1 VSIWSAIA
9 LSLVATSC
17 YQLGAVMQKIGADRM
32 PRIEFRLGQPDVVR
46 AFFRSPVW
54 LGGIAVTTAGW
65 VLFLKAI
72 ANAPVS
78 IVQPVLGFG
87 LCLLAFL
94 SVVLLKERLRPLEWC
109 GIALVIGGIVL
120 LGVSGAQEARRA
132 ASISPTALLVV
143 SLAMAALLAGAVRL
157 ARAGLG
163 VPLPVVLGCAT
174 GVLIGLGA
182 LYSKA
187 LFVSLDAKS
196 PEVAWLVFLPLTLIA
211 NVSGMWIQQAGF
223 QHGRALI
230 VVAMNAVTNKVVS
243 IVGGMVTLGELLPAE
258 ASLALARVAGF
269 AAVLIGTAI
278 LARFGSV
285 EIAADRLASA

>member
-9 LSLVATSC
+9 LSLVATCC
-17 YQLGAVMQKIGADRM
+17 YQLGAVMQKLGADRM

-46 AFFRSPVW
+46 AFLHSPIW
-54 LGGIAVTTAGW
+54 LGGITVTTGGW

-87 LCLLAFL
+87 LCLLALL

-120 LGVSGAQEARRA
+120 LGLSAAREAGRTTA
-132 ASISPTALLVV
+132 ISPGALLVV
-143 SLAMAALLAGAVRL
+143 SLAMVALLACAVRL

-163 VPLPVVLGCAT
+163 IPLPLVLGCAT

-182 LYSKA
+182 LYAKA
-187 LFVSLDAKS
+187 LFMSLDAKS

-211 NVSGMWIQQAGF
+211 NVSGLWIQQAGF

-230 VVAMNAVTNKVVS
+230 VVAMNAVTNKVVT
-243 IVGGMVTLGELLPAE
+243 IVGGMATLGEILPAE
-258 ASLALARVAGF
+258 AGLALARVAGF
-269 AAVLIGTAI
+269 AAVLIGTAV

-285 EIAADRLASA
+285 EIAADRPASP